1 MEWTAWFDAPEYE
14 FARQVLQRGIA
25 ALYFVAFLS
34 SLNQFPALLGE
45 RGLLPVPEFLARL
58 QAGCAGPPCSA
69 GATRTGCCAR
79 CAAAGMVIAATLVPG
94 LPQLGPPWVPLL
106 AFLALWLLYM
116 SIVNV
121 GQTFYG
127 FGWEMLL
134 LEAGFT
140 GGLPRLRPDS
150 SAADHPDPAG
160 LAGVPP
166 GVRRGHDQDPRRPGV
181 A

>member
-1 MEWTAWFDAPEYE
+1 MPEYLAG
-14 FARQVLQRGIA
+14 FGRLRRPT
-25 ALYFVAFLS
+25 LFSWRYS
-34 SLNQFPALLGE
+34 DRLLRAVCRAGW
-45 RGLLPVPEFLARL
+45 RLPPRLA
-58 QAGCAGPPCSA
+58 
-69 GATRTGCCAR
+69 
-79 CAAAGMVIAATLVPG
+79 G

-140 GGLPRLRPDS
+140 VAFLGRTRLS
-150 SAADHPDPAG
+150 
-160 LAGVPP
+160 
-166 GVRRGHDQDPRRPGV
+166 RRGPS
-181 A
+181 

>member
-1 MEWTAWFDAPEYE
+1 MEWTAWFDAPDYE

-25 ALYFVAFLS
+25 TIYFVAFLS

-45 RGLLPVPEFLARL
+45 RGLLPVPEYLEGFRRL
-58 QAGCAGPPCSA
+58 GRPSLFRWRYSDRLLRAVCWS
-69 GATRTGCCAR
+69 
-79 CAAAGMVIAATLVPG
+79 GMAIAATLVLG

-116 SIVNV
+116 SVVNV

-134 LEAGFT
+134 LEARVH
-140 GGLPRLRPDS
+140 GGLP
-150 SAADHPDPAG
+150 G
-160 LAGVPP
+160 L
-166 GVRRGHDQDPRRPGV
+166 
-181 A
+181 